1 MNGKCLSRHGGHF
14 NVEAPL
20 ARPPPPTD
28 LELAD
33 GVTSQEPPS
42 RGDGS
47 RDGRFPVAGELL
59 RLLPA
64 PRGDAGVVAR
74 DEYVRN
80 GESPPLQGLGE
91 HRVFEQPVELRRVR
105 LFDERLGVPNHTGQ
119 EPYDRRDDRER
130 RDLSPVEGERSRR
143 SRSSSRS
150 YGSCP
155 VW

>member
-1 MNGKCLSRHGGHF
+1 MNGKCLSRHEGHF
-14 NVEAPL
+14 NLEAPL

-28 LELAD
+28 LEHVG

-42 RGDGS
+42 R
-47 RDGRFPVAGELL
+47 RRWLTKRRFPVAGEPL

-91 HRVFEQPVELRRVR
+91 HRVFEQPVELR
-105 LFDERLGVPNHTGQ
+105 
-119 EPYDRRDDRER
+119 
-130 RDLSPVEGERSRR
+130 
-143 SRSSSRS
+143 
-150 YGSCP
+150 
-155 VW
+155 